1 MGEQTGHV
9 ITQQGL
15 YQESRDAGM
24 RPKIL
29 NPKQYICSY
38 LKPMVKQLTL
48 DIIGLPG

>member
-1 MGEQTGHV
+1 MGDQTAHV

-29 NPKQYICSY
+29 NSKQYRCSY
-38 LKPMVKQLTL
+38 QKPMVKRLPL
-48 DIIGLPG
+48 DT

>member
-9 ITQQGL
+9 IRQQGL

-29 NPKQYICSY
+29 NSKQYRCSY
-38 LKPMVKQLTL
+38 QKLMVKRLTL
-48 DIIGLPG
+48 DT